1 MPTNKL
7 SPVDAIEVLAK
18 LASSRDKQETAKGK
32 TAGSAKT
39 TGIKKKPAAASKS
52 GRVLKKPSKAL
63 EKADTSKGWM
73 YGLGCSKCKAC
84 PNGCPQCK
92 KHTFKGKRYSSRK
105 QLGL

>member
-7 SPVDAIEVLAK
+7 SPVDAIEDLAK
-18 LASSRDKQETAKGK
+18 LASCRDKPKTAKGK

-39 TGIKKKPAAASKS
+39 TGIMKKPAAVSKS